1 MADDL
6 GTPKQRIL
14 ALIQRNPYL
23 SQQELSE
30 QIGISRSA
38 VAGHISALTR
48 EGLILGRAYVLPQ
61 VQRPIVCIGGANIDR
76 KMRTLSP

>member
-1 MADDL
+1 MTKT
-6 GTPKQRIL
+6 TPKQRIL
-14 ALIQRNPYL
+14 ELIRHNPHV

-38 VAGHISALTR
+38 VAGHIASLTR

-61 VQRPIVCIGGANIDR
+61 ARRPIVCIGGANIDR
-76 KMRTLSP
+76 